1 MLLWIQAHII
11 EVFVGLCAIT
21 IYFVWRS
28 GQSSTS
34 QFRLREHERVRR
46 ATSEPGGDLADARL
60 QKRERLALP
69 GIRLDGAPHEILG
82 VSAYA
87 SKREIMDA
95 YKKLMKQ
102 YHPDKVAA
110 PGSAQ
115 WNEAQK
121 IATAINAA
129 KEKLLNSR

>member
-1 MLLWIQAHII
+1 MLLWIKAHII
-11 EVFVGLCAIT
+11 EVFVGLCAVT
-21 IYFVWRS
+21 IFFVWRS
-28 GQSSTS
+28 GQSASS
-34 QFRLREHERVRR
+34 QFRLREHERQRR
-46 ATSEPGGDLADARL
+46 ATPEKAADLADARL
-60 QKRERLALP
+60 KKREQLALP

-82 VSAYA
+82 VSAQA

-95 YKKLMKQ
+95 YKRLMKQ

-121 IATAINAA
+121 IASAINAA
-129 KEKLLNSR
+129 KEKLLNVR